1 MSRGRAGSG
10 MTKRSIALLMMAS
23 LALAAAPR
31 DAWAQPP
38 ASPAIEPVRIDK
50 ARMDAALAAMV
61 DSGRAVGVTAL
72 VWQDGQERYFGAAGM
87 ADREQGRPM
96 GRDTL
101 VQIFS
106 MTKPVTGVALMQL
119 WEQGR
124 FGLDDPLARYLP
136 EFAAVKVID
145 GRGGL
150 RPPSRPITIRDIM
163 RHTAGFS
170 YGMRETQAD
179 AAFKTADPLNNAND
193 LPEFGRRLASVP
205 LMFDPGD
212 QWSYSAAVDVQA
224 LLVEKLSGQPF
235 EAYVRTHILDPL
247 GMKQT
252 GWTQPKE
259 AFLRLAATYNK
270 GADGKLARQ
279 SDSETRSLNFDPA
292 RRLTMGG
299 AGLVASIDDYARFSR
314 MLLAG
319 GALDGARILAPS
331 TVRLM
336 ATNQLDPRVT
346 DRWWLPSKG
355 SVGFGLDF
363 AVRQSPPQTPE
374 ENRGAVGEFFWDG
387 RDSTLFWVDPAN
399 HMTVVFFVQTFPF
412 DGTLH
417 HDLREAVYGPG
428 YQGPPGDQAKDPN

>member
-1 MSRGRAGSG
+1 MSLSRAGSD
-10 MTKRSIALLMMAS
+10 MTKRSIALIMMAA

-31 DAWAQPP
+31 EARAQSP
-38 ASPAIEPVRIDK
+38 ASPPIEPVRIDK
-50 ARMDAALAAMV
+50 ARIDAALAAMV

-136 EFAAVKVID
+136 EFATVKVID
-145 GRGGL
+145 GRGGQ
-150 RPPSRPITIRDIM
+150 RPPSRPIIIRDIM

-170 YGMRETQAD
+170 YGMRETDAD
-179 AAFKTADPLNNAND
+179 AAFRTADPLNNAND
-193 LPEFGRRLASVP
+193 LSEFGRRLASVP

-235 EAYVRTHILDPL
+235 EAYVRSHILDPL

-252 GWTQPKE
+252 GWAQPQD
-259 AFLRLAATYNK
+259 AFPRLAATYNK

-279 SDSETRSLNFDPA
+279 SDAETRSLNFDPA

-319 GALDGARILAPS
+319 GALDGVRILAPS

-363 AVRQSPPQTPE
+363 AVRQSPPRTPE

-399 HMTVVFFVQTFPF
+399 HLTVVFFVQTFPF

-417 HDLREAVYGPG
+417 HDLRDAVYGPA
-428 YQGPPGDQAKDPN
+428 YRGPPGD

>member
-1 MSRGRAGSG
+1 MSLTRAGSD
-10 MTKRSIALLMMAS
+10 MTKRSIALIMMAA

-31 DAWAQPP
+31 EARAQSP
-38 ASPAIEPVRIDK
+38 ASPPIEPVRIDK
-50 ARMDAALAAMV
+50 ARIDAVLAAMV

-136 EFAAVKVID
+136 EFATVKVID

-150 RPPSRPITIRDIM
+150 RPPSRPIIVRDIM

-170 YGMRETQAD
+170 YGMRETEAD
-179 AAFKTADPLNNAND
+179 AAFRAADPLNNAND
-193 LPEFGRRLASVP
+193 LAEFGRRLASVP

-252 GWTQPKE
+252 GWTQPQA
-259 AFLRLAATYNK
+259 AFPRLAATYNK

-279 SDSETRSLNFDPA
+279 SDAETRSLNFDPA

-319 GALDGARILAPS
+319 GALDGVRILAPS

-355 SVGFGLDF
+355 SVGFGLDL
-363 AVRQSPPQTPE
+363 AVRQSPPRTPE

-399 HMTVVFFVQTFPF
+399 HLTVVFFVQTFPF

-417 HDLREAVYGPG
+417 HDLRDAVYGPA
-428 YQGPPGDQAKDPN
+428 YQGPPGN